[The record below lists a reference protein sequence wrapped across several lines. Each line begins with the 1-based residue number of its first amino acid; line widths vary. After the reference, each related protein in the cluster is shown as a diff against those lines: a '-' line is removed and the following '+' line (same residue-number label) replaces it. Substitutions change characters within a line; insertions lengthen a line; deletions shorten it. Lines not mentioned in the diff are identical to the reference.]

1 MIVRIVKA
9 IFSKGCGILA
19 GKHEPIRNTQA
30 AEQKYLDDVVEKIG
44 LAEKKAQASIDQAA
58 ADEKSINKHFGEEV
72 KLNYGDYSTNL
83 ETALSIH
90 QQQQMLAERANSW
103 QQSTRQLNTLHRL
116 IGNPYFARLD
126 FHEHG
131 EPRKET
137 IYIGLSSFTDKN
149 DKFLIY
155 DWRAPISSIYYDG
168 KLGNVT
174 YQTPDGEQSVNITLK
189 RQFLIKDGQIQSMFD
204 TSETIG
210 DQMLLEVLGE
220 KSSTQMKSIVTT
232 IQKEQNKIIRNT
244 KADLLFVQGAAGS
257 GKTSAILQRVAY
269 LLYRYRGHLTSS
281 QVVMFS
287 PNQLFNDYI
296 ENVLPELGEQNM
308 VQMTY
313 QQYVGRRLPNLTITN
328 PATHFETP
336 QSATEKKITHLKT
349 ELKFFKVMEAYSRLL
364 ERGGMYFRDLKFQ
377 GKPYLSKE
385 KIAEIYY
392 SFNANYHLANR
403 IDATKEKLMQ
413 MLNSRVTPET
423 KKSWVSKTIE
433 GMSKEQLQTMYD
445 RPDQE
450 FESSDAEYK
459 FLSRKIVTQ
468 ALKPVS
474 QGINRMRFFNI
485 QAQYLHFLKQVPNL
499 VNLADYDLTEAEWQS
514 GIESVL
520 ENFKDHEINLDD
532 VTPFLFL
539 FDLITGKRG
548 DRSMRFVF
556 IDEIQDYTPFQLAY
570 LQDRFPM
577 AKFTMLGDLNQAIF
591 TRTESRSLLSQVQ
604 KLFDRDKTEVV
615 QLTRSYRST
624 KPITEFTRAILK
636 NGQKIDTFEREGDL
650 PNIIVRSDEAELSSR
665 LLTQLKSNDE
675 RKVTTAIICKTK
687 LESEAVA
694 QYLKLHDYPATLI
707 QSENQRLAS
716 GTLVIPAYLAKGLEF
731 DAVILWDLSAQN
743 YPDEDERQL
752 VYTIASRAMHR
763 LTIFAKDQ
771 VTPILDSVPEKLYVR
786 E

>member
-1 MIVRIVKA
+1 MA
-9 IFSKGCGILA
+9 DS
-19 GKHEPIRNTQA
+19 HEPIRNTQA
-30 AEQKYLDDVVEKIG
+30 AEQQYLDDVVQKIG
-44 LAEKKAQASIDQAA
+44 QAQKKAQVSIDQAA
-58 ADEKSINKHFGEEV
+58 NDEKSINKHFGEEV
-72 KLNYGDYSTNL
+72 KLNFGDYSTNL

-90 QQQQMLAERANSW
+90 QQQQMLAERENSW
-103 QQSTRQLNTLHRL
+103 QQSTRRLNTLNRL
-116 IGNPYFARLD
+116 IDNPYFARLD

-131 EPRKET
+131 EPKRET

-168 KLGNVT
+168 KLGEVT

-189 RQFLIKDGQIQSMFD
+189 RQFLIKKGQIESMFD

-269 LLYRYRGHLTSS
+269 LLYRYRGNLTSS

-313 QQYVGRRLPNLTITN
+313 QQYVGRRLPNLTIVN

-336 QSATEKKITHLKT
+336 QTETAKKISHLKT
-349 ELKFFKVMEAYSRLL
+349 ELKFFKVLESYSRLL
-364 ERGGMYFRDLKFQ
+364 EKGGMYFRDLKFQ
-377 GKPYLSKE
+377 GKPYLTKE

-392 SFNANYHLANR
+392 SFNENYHLANR
-403 IDATKEKLMQ
+403 VDSTKEKLMH
-413 MLNSRVTPET
+413 MLNSRITPET
-423 KKSWVSKTIE
+423 KKSWVSKLIE
-433 GMSKEQLQTMYD
+433 GMDKEQLQTLYD

-468 ALKPVS
+468 ALKPVGK
-474 QGINRMRFFNI
+474 GINRMRFFNI

-499 VNLADYDLTEAEWQS
+499 VKLADYGLTLEQWQT
-514 GIESVL
+514 GL
-520 ENFKDHEINLDD
+520 EEVQANFKNYEINLDD

-539 FDLITGKRG
+539 FDLITGKNG
-548 DRSMRFVF
+548 DRSMRFIF

-570 LQDRFPM
+570 LQNRFPK

-650 PNIIVRSDEAELSSR
+650 PNVIVRDDELALQDG
-665 LLTQLKSNDE
+665 LLAQLKSNDE
-675 RKVTTAIICKTK
+675 RNATTAIICKTR

-694 QYLKLHDYPATLI
+694 KYLQLQDYPATLI
-707 QSENQRLAS
+707 RSENQRLAA

-731 DAVILWDLSAQN
+731 DAVILWDLSAKN

-771 VTPILDSVPEKLYVR
+771 VTPILDTVAKTLYVQ